1 MQKDLEYLHSLKK
14 YFIPVL
20 VIFIFSLITGLFAAA
35 VYPEKSTSLMDLLKE
50 IFGWI
55 TVLDPFERMLAI
67 FKNNAI
73 DSFLALIFGIGFGI
87 VPVFIVAINGFFLG
101 MVALVFSKQ
110 TSLPFVL
117 AAILPHGIIEL
128 PMVLLSA
135 GIGLKLGHEVYMY
148 FKGIRTNLKEEFK
161 LGIWFFIRYIV
172 PLLFIAA
179 FIESYVTPVIAL
191 LFRT

>member
-1 MQKDLEYLHSLKK
+1 
-14 YFIPVL
+14 
-20 VIFIFSLITGLFAAA
+20 
-35 VYPEKSTSLMDLLKE
+35 MDLLKE

-161 LGIWFFIRYIV
+161 RGIWFFIRFIV

>member
-20 VIFIFSLITGLFAAA
+20 VIFIFSLITGLFAAT
-35 VYPEKSTSLMDLLKE
+35 VYPEKSTSLIDWFKE

-55 TVLDPFERMLAI
+55 TVLDPFERMIAI

-73 DSFLALIFGIGFGI
+73 DSFLALVFGIGFGI

-101 MVALVFSKQ
+101 MVAFVFSKQ
-110 TSLPFVL
+110 TGLLFVL

-161 LGIWFFIRYIV
+161 CGIWFFIRYIV

>member
-14 YFIPVL
+14 YFISVL

-35 VYPEKSTSLMDLLKE
+35 VYPEKSTYLIDWFKE
-50 IFGWI
+50 MFGWI
-55 TVLDPFERMLAI
+55 TVLDPFERMIAI

-73 DSFLALIFGIGFGI
+73 DSFLALVFGIGFGI

-110 TSLPFVL
+110 TNIPFVL

-161 LGIWFFIRYIV
+161 RGIWFFIRFIA

-179 FIESYVTPVIAL
+179 FIESYLTPVIAL

>member
-14 YFIPVL
+14 FFIPII
-20 VIFIFSLITGLFAAA
+20 VIFIFSLIIGLFAAA
-35 VYPEKSTSLMDLLKE
+35 LYPEKSISLIDQLKE
-50 IFGWI
+50 MFGWI

-73 DSFLALIFGIGFGI
+73 NSLLALVLGIGFGI

-101 MVALVFSKQ
+101 MVVLVFSKQ
-110 TSLPFVL
+110 TGIPFVL
-117 AAILPHGIIEL
+117 AAIFPHGIIEL

-135 GIGLKLGHEVYMY
+135 GIGLRLGYYVYLY
-148 FKGIRTNLKEEFK
+148 FIGIRTDLKEEIK
-161 LGIWFFIRYIV
+161 RGIWFFIRFIA

>member
-14 YFIPVL
+14 YFISVL

-35 VYPEKSTSLMDLLKE
+35 VYPEKSAYLIDWFKE
-50 IFGWI
+50 MFGWI
-55 TVLDPFERMLAI
+55 TVLDPFERMIAI

-73 DSFLALIFGIGFGI
+73 DSFLALVFGIVFGI

-101 MVALVFSKQ
+101 MVALVFSKE
-110 TSLPFVL
+110 TSALFVL

-135 GIGLKLGHEVYMY
+135 GIGLKLGHEVYLY
-148 FKGIRTNLKEEFK
+148 FKGIRTNLKDEFK
-161 LGIWFFIRYIV
+161 RGIWFFIRYIA
-172 PLLFIAA
+172 PLLFISAY
-179 FIESYVTPVIAL
+179 IESYLTPVIAL

>member
-14 YFIPVL
+14 YFVPII
-20 VIFIFSLITGLFAAA
+20 VIFIFSLIIGLFAAA
-35 VYPEKSTSLMDLLKE
+35 LYPEKSLSLIDSFKE

-73 DSFLALIFGIGFGI
+73 DSFLALVLGIGFGI

-101 MVALVFSKQ
+101 MVALVFSKE
-110 TSLPFVL
+110 TSALFVL

-135 GIGLKLGHEVYMY
+135 GIGLRLGHEVYLY
-148 FKGIRTNLKEEFK
+148 FKGTRTDLKEEFK
-161 LGIWFFIRYIV
+161 RGIWFFIRYII

-179 FIESYVTPVIAL
+179 FIESYLTPVIAL

>member
-1 MQKDLEYLHSLKK
+1 MQKDLEYLQSLKK
-14 YFIPVL
+14 YFIPII

-35 VYPEKSTSLMDLLKE
+35 VYPEKSISLIDWFKE

-55 TVLDPFERMLAI
+55 TVLDPFERMIAI
-67 FKNNAI
+67 FKNNAL
-73 DSFLALIFGIGFGI
+73 DSFLALVFGIGFGI

-101 MVALVFSKQ
+101 MVALVFSKE
-110 TSLPFVL
+110 TSVLFVL

-135 GIGLKLGHEVYMY
+135 GIGLRLGHEVYLY

-161 LGIWFFIRYIV
+161 RGIWFFIRFIA

-179 FIESYVTPVIAL
+179 FIESYLTPVIAL